1 MMEKEIILKIEG
13 NEFSGWQSA
22 EVSKG
27 LNQLAGAFAMSYTDK
42 ATIPIKMGQECTVEI
57 NGHVLITGHVEYID
71 SRFNGTMHQLQVR
84 GRDKLGDLVDCCFY
98 DKDNLHSGEFKD
110 ESVLNIVKRLC
121 EPYDVDVVLDETDS
135 SLVEEHLSTK
145 KINFSVE
152 TGETIA
158 DCLVRLSKMHAFLPV
173 GYGDGK
179 LTLTRAGTNR
189 FATTPLIVGQNIKEA
204 QLVQSNAN
212 RFKYYI
218 VKGMNTGFDWTTLEE
233 NSQNGELVE
242 DNLITR
248 YRAIVLIAEDNAT
261 QADCAKRADWERKVR
276 AGKSREFGYVV
287 TGWLQEDGTPWPLN
301 SMVKIQD
308 PIHNPNSDSLL
319 CSRVVYSLTQNGR
332 VTKMNFVN
340 KEAFD
345 LVKSPDVIKTQFDLD
360 TLIGGGSS

>member
-173 GYGDGK
+173 GYDLGQLQVASGAGGK
-179 LTLTRAGTNR
+179 FIIEKYGYSITRAFPEFNISGDDG
-189 FATTPLIVGQNIKEA
+189 LEDLVGEVIFNFTGN
-204 QLVQSNAN
+204 LV
-212 RFKYYI
+212 
-218 VKGMNTGFDWTTLEE
+218 
-233 NSQNGELVE
+233 
-242 DNLITR
+242 
-248 YRAIVLIAEDNAT
+248 
-261 QADCAKRADWERKVR
+261 RKVV
-276 AGKSREFGYVV
+276 A
-287 TGWLQEDGTPWPLN
+287 
-301 SMVKIQD
+301 
-308 PIHNPNSDSLL
+308 
-319 CSRVVYSLTQNGR
+319 
-332 VTKMNFVN
+332 
-340 KEAFD
+340 
-345 LVKSPDVIKTQFDLD
+345 LVKHGQEEALD
-360 TLIGGGSS
+360 TEVGVKCPLDSFYGVQQLAKSFQCVVFTLNRYKNRMSRCETVNCKQPQRRGAINKNILIFCF